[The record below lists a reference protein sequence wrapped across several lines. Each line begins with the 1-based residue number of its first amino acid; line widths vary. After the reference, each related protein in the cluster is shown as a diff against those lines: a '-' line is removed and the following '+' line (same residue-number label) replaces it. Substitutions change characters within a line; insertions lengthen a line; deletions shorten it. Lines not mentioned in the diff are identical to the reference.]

1 LEQEKEV
8 EMEPSQTAL
17 ELTVV
22 ALGIVAIALVAVV
35 VGLSVRFYSENAR
48 IHRETT
54 ALHTNMG
61 ETMEKVLT
69 ITQST
74 NERAFALM
82 ERANS
87 SGLLDPNELRKQIRE
102 ETQVVVVE
110 AVRQICDSVER
121 VLSGLL
127 TGIVTHLTAS
137 HRALQGQRPET
148 AILDEPP
155 VVTEALPERSMEPR
169 VEYQYSGGS
178 DVVCWF
184 GAVGPLSRGSL
195 EEATLDLLR
204 DLWAQGPRQLV
215 LDLTGLDRISPS
227 AARAVAAVRT
237 EALPGGHQVRVVAG
251 SRERSEQLWDLLN
264 GNGASERCTLYET
277 QDEALA
283 A

>member
-1 LEQEKEV
+1 
-8 EMEPSQTAL
+8 MEPSQAAL

-35 VGLSVRFYSENAR
+35 VGVSIRFYSENTR
-48 IHRETT
+48 LHRETT
-54 ALHTNMG
+54 ALHSNMG

-69 ITQST
+69 LTQST

-82 ERANS
+82 EKANS
-87 SGLLDPNELRKQIRE
+87 SGLLDPNELRRQVRE

-127 TGIVTHLTAS
+127 TGIVGHLTG
-137 HRALQGQRPET
+137 HRELKELKAGPPELPL
-148 AILDEPP
+148 LDAGLGMA
-155 VVTEALPERSMEPR
+155 EALPEPAQEPR
-169 VEYQYSGGS
+169 VEYQYSGGW
-178 DVVCWF
+178 DVVTWH
-184 GAVGPLSRGSL
+184 GSVGPLSRSAL
-195 EEATLDLLR
+195 EQATLDLLR
-204 DLWAQGPRQLV
+204 DLCGQGHRQIV
-215 LDLTGLDRISPS
+215 IDLTGLDRIAPS
-227 AARAVAAVRT
+227 AARAVAAVRSET
-237 EALPGGHQVRVVAG
+237 VAQGHHVRVVAG

-264 GNGASERCTLYET
+264 GSSSGERCPLYET

>member
-1 LEQEKEV
+1 
-8 EMEPSQTAL
+8 MEASQAAL

-35 VGLSVRFYSENAR
+35 VGVSIRFHADNTR
-48 IHRETT
+48 LHRDTT
-54 ALHTNMG
+54 ALHSNMG

-87 SGLLDPNELRKQIRE
+87 SGLLDPNELRRQIRE

-127 TGIVTHLTAS
+127 TGIVGHLTAS
-137 HRALQGQRPET
+137 HRELKAARLELSESEG
-148 AILDEPP
+148 AGAP
-155 VVTEALPERSMEPR
+155 VEALPPPAEPR
-169 VEYQYSGGS
+169 VEYQYAGGWDVVTWSGG
-178 DVVCWF
+178 
-184 GAVGPLSRGSL
+184 VGPLSRGPL
-195 EEATLDLLR
+195 EQATLDLLG
-204 DLWAQGPRQLV
+204 DLWRQGPRQVV
-215 LDLTGLDRISPS
+215 LDLTSLERISPS
-227 AARAVAAVRT
+227 AARAVALVRAQAAT
-237 EALPGGHQVRVVAG
+237 GGHRVRVVAG
-251 SRERSEQLWDLLN
+251 TRERAEQLWDLLN
-264 GNGASERCTLYET
+264 GNGDEAHCPLYET